1 MPVGSKVADCM
12 LLQRQFQKAIFYKP
26 IARLFSHPY
35 ADSGLAKILKG
46 REYNIIK

>member
-1 MPVGSKVADCM
+1 MPIGSKVADCI
-12 LLQRQFQKAIFYKP
+12 LLQRQFQKAIFYRS

-35 ADSGLAKILKG
+35 PDFGLAKIPKG